1 MSNKAFRHTL
11 ALSLLLTLCGA
22 APSALARQTGE
33 DVPALIKQ
41 LEGKRDA
48 EVLEAAGAL
57 RRLGPSVIPALEEA
71 MRKRRGCQF
80 LYVASGVVYAIDK
93 DKRRAN
99 PVLSDVVLGR
109 CEGSSRRDLMVRRV
123 AAFALAERAEGL
135 PVVAQLFR
143 DKEGFNRQSAAFAFD
158 ELTEKIRDSRPDGVA
173 ATPELLKALKEAL
186 PLLVEATGD
195 GDEVVRCMSYEAL
208 EQARSAPSAEL
219 RAEVE
224 RLMRG
229 VKVRCNR

>member
-1 MSNKAFRHTL
+1 M
-11 ALSLLLTLCGA
+11 
-22 APSALARQTGE
+22 
-33 DVPALIKQ
+33 PALVKK
-41 LEGKRDA
+41 LDGKKDA
-48 EVLEAAGAL
+48 EVLEAADAL
-57 RRLGPSVIPALEEA
+57 KRLGPSVIPALEEG

-109 CEGSSRRDLMVRRV
+109 CEGSSRRDLMARRV
-123 AAFALAERAEGL
+123 AAFALAGRAEGL
-135 PVVAQLFR
+135 PVVARLFK
-143 DKEGFNRQSAAFAFD
+143 DKESFNRQTAAFAFD
-158 ELTEKIRDSRPDGVA
+158 ELTEKIRGSRPDSVE
-173 ATPELLKALKEAL
+173 ATPELMKALKEAL
-186 PLLVEATGD
+186 PLLVGATGD
-195 GDEVVRCMSYEAL
+195 GDEAVRCMSYEAL
-208 EQARSAPSAEL
+208 EQARGGPSAEL